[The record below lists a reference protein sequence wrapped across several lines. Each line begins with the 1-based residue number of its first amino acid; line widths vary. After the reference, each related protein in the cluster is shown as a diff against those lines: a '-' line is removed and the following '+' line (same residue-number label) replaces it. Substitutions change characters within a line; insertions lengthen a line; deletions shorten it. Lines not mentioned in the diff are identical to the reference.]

1 MIVRF
6 RAVSLR
12 VRPRSALVVITLLL
26 LTFALAAISMTTGD
40 FPLPVSEVVR
50 TVLGFGDPATEFIV
64 NRLRLP
70 RVLIAVLVGA
80 ALALSGAVL
89 QSLTRNPLGSP
100 DFIGFAHGSATGALI
115 VILLFQGSM
124 AEISLG
130 ALVGGV
136 LTAALA
142 YLLAFRRGVQGFRLV
157 LIGIGLSAMLLAAN
171 NYLVTRASL
180 TGAIAAQTW
189 ITGTLNGRTWN
200 QVVPLLIALAVLVPP
215 TVYFG
220 QKLALLELGDDKARA
235 LGVPVE
241 ITRLALLAI
250 SVTLA
255 AVATAAAGPIAFV
268 ALTAPQLAR
277 KLTAAPGPGL
287 TAAAATGALLL
298 VAADLAVQRL
308 FSPAALPVGILT
320 SAIGGVYLAWLLV
333 REWRRNRL

>member
-1 MIVRF
+1 MLIRF
-6 RAVSLR
+6 RAVSVR
-12 VRPRSALVVITLLL
+12 VRPRSATVVITLLL
-26 LTFALAAISMTTGD
+26 LTFALGAVSMTTGD
-40 FPLPVSEVVR
+40 FPLTVWEVVR

-100 DFIGFAHGSATGALI
+100 DFIGFANGSATGALI
-115 VILLFQGSM
+115 AILVFQGSM

-136 LTAALA
+136 ATAALA
-142 YLLAFRRGVQGFRLV
+142 YLLAFRRGVQGFRLILV
-157 LIGIGLSAMLLAAN
+157 GIGLSAMLLAAN

-189 ITGTLNGRTWN
+189 ITGSLNGRTWL
-200 QVVPLLIALAVLVPP
+200 QLLPLLIAIALLLPP

-241 ITRLALLAI
+241 TTRLALLGV
-250 SVTLA
+250 SVTLSS
-255 AVATAAAGPIAFV
+255 VATAAAGPITFV
-268 ALTAPQLAR
+268 ALAAPQLAR
-277 KLTAAPGPGL
+277 KLTAAPGPNL
-287 TAAAATGALLL
+287 TAAAATGSLLL
-298 VAADLAVQRL
+298 VASDLAVQRL
-308 FSPAALPVGILT
+308 FSPTPLPVGILT
-320 SAIGGVYLAWLLV
+320 SAIGGTYLAWLLV
-333 REWRRNRL
+333 REWRRNHL

>member
-1 MIVRF
+1 MIIRF

-12 VRPRSALVVITLLL
+12 VHPRSVTVVITLLL
-26 LTFALAAISMTTGD
+26 LTFVLAAISMTTGD
-40 FPLPVSEVVR
+40 FPLSVSEVVR

-70 RVLIAVLVGA
+70 RVLIAILVGA

-130 ALVGGV
+130 ALAGGM

-200 QVVPLLIALAVLVPP
+200 QVVPLLIALALLLPP

-277 KLTAAPGPGL
+277 KLTAAPGSGL

-298 VAADLAVQRL
+298 VAGDLAVQRL
-308 FSPAALPVGILT
+308 FASPLPVGILT
-320 SAIGGVYLAWLLV
+320 SAIGGTYLAWLLV
-333 REWRRNRL
+333 REWRRGRL